1 MLQRDY
7 ILEIVAD
14 FTESVAR
21 AFKLAVQKKDPT
33 ACTDIEQQIGE
44 LLDLDHKT
52 ALALAPDSLVTMMVL
67 SGMGDSVA
75 SYVCWS
81 LERLSK
87 VYEDMGNEDLA
98 GARHLQAQAV
108 AESFNCD
115 VADVPVE
122 LASVESEL
130 FSAGE

>member
-14 FTESVAR
+14 FTQSVAR
-21 AFKLAVQKKDPT
+21 AFKLAVTKKDLDS
-33 ACTDIEQQIGE
+33 CTEIEQEIGE

-81 LERLSK
+81 LERLSR
-87 VYEDMGNEDLA
+87 VYKDMGQEDLS
-98 GARHLQAQAV
+98 GMRHLQAQAV
-108 AESFNCD
+108 GESFGCD
-115 VADVPVE
+115 PADVPAE
-122 LASVESEL
+122 LAELEKEL
-130 FSAGE
+130 FQA